1 MAHDAEH
8 DPFESAFLHAYPNPE
23 RIGCPGDEIT
33 KKIAQKKLPVD
44 HPALEHIAHCSPCF
58 RDIRIFQA
66 ERARSRAIVRMA
78 VAAAVVAIVTAGLM
92 YVALRPPWKT
102 NPETVTHVERSRP
115 AQGAPEQARQNAVL
129 NFETLSRER
138 GVSER
143 ATQPLELQR
152 IPRGLLSLSMYL
164 PKGSEPGE
172 YQVALLKSKSDETP
186 LAAASGTARIENGLT
201 VLVISID
208 CSQVEAG
215 TYMIAFRHD
224 SESWRYAAI
233 AVS

>member
-1 MAHDAEH
+1 MAKNAEH

-33 KKIAQKKLPVD
+33 RKIAQKKLPVD

-58 RDIRIFQA
+58 RDIRNFQA
-66 ERARSRAIVRMA
+66 EWARSRARVRMA
-78 VAAAVVAIVTAGLM
+78 VAATVVAVLTAGLM
-92 YVALRPPWKT
+92 YLALRPPWKT
-102 NPETVTHVERSRP
+102 NPGTVARVERARP
-115 AQGAPEQARQNAVL
+115 EQGAPEQACQNAVL

-138 GVSER
+138 GAAEK
-143 ATQPLELQR
+143 APQPLELQR

-172 YQVALLKSKSDETP
+172 YQVALLRSKSDETP
-186 LAAASGTARIENGLT
+186 LASASGIARIENGLT
-201 VLVISID
+201 VLTISID
-208 CSQVEAG
+208 CSRVGAG
-215 TYMIAFRHD
+215 TYVIAFRHD
-224 SESWRYAAI
+224 SESWRYAVV